1 MIADKIFLLV
11 KVAIKTKHKSIHE
24 AIYELQDGTTLQ
36 LTSTKN
42 VKVLHAEIIKMNTKT
57 SKN

>member
-1 MIADKIFLLV
+1 MEDRIFLLV
-11 KVAIKTKHKSIHE
+11 KCTIKTSHQHIHE
-24 AIYELQDGTTLQ
+24 AIQELQEGTELR

-42 VKVLHAEIIKMNTKT
+42 VKVLHAEIMKMNTKS

>member
-1 MIADKIFLLV
+1 MQDRIFLLV
-11 KVAIKTKHKSIHE
+11 KCTIETNHKQIHE
-24 AIYELQDGTTLQ
+24 AIKELQNGTELQ

-42 VKVLHAEIIKMNTKT
+42 VKVLHSEIMKMNTKS

>member
-1 MIADKIFLLV
+1 MEDMIFLLV
-11 KVAIKTKHKSIHE
+11 KCTIKTTHRHIHD
-24 AIYELQDGTTLQ
+24 AIQELQDGTVLH

-42 VKVLHAEIIKMNTKT
+42 VKVLDSEIMKMNTK